1 MAWVLLLL
9 ENQGQDK
16 RVESILVPCLDA
28 GSNPAISTK
37 KIVLYIQACL
47 RVKNCFFCTGCC
59 RQTEGI
65 TKKSRYITVLYI
77 QVCLR
82 VKNCFFCTGC
92 RRQTGGITK
101 KSRYITVLYI
111 QACLRVKSFFLYRM
125 PSADWRDYEEIPL
138 SPQKVFSSFKYD

>member
-9 ENQGQDK
+9 ENEGQDK

-47 RVKNCFFCTGCC
+47 RVKNCFFCTGC
-59 RQTEGI
+59 
-65 TKKSRYITVLYI
+65 
-77 QVCLR
+77 
-82 VKNCFFCTGC
+82 

-101 KSRYITVLYI
+101 KSRYLHKIALNYLIIKTF
-111 QACLRVKSFFLYRM
+111 VKFIF
-125 PSADWRDYEEIPL
+125 
-138 SPQKVFSSFKYD
+138 

>member
-9 ENQGQDK
+9 ENEGQDK

-47 RVKNCFFCTGCC
+47 RVK
-59 RQTEGI
+59 
-65 TKKSRYITVLYI
+65 
-77 QVCLR
+77 
-82 VKNCFFCTGC
+82 
-92 RRQTGGITK
+92 
-101 KSRYITVLYI
+101 
-111 QACLRVKSFFLYRM
+111 SFFLYRM

-138 SPQKVFSSFKYD
+138 SPQAF

>member
-47 RVKNCFFCTGCC
+47 RVKNCFFCTGC
-59 RQTEGI
+59 
-65 TKKSRYITVLYI
+65 
-77 QVCLR
+77 
-82 VKNCFFCTGC
+82 

-111 QACLRVKSFFLYRM
+111 QACLRVKNCFFVQDAVGRLKGLQRNPAISTKSFLFIQVRL
-125 PSADWRDYEEIPL
+125 SEENFFMDITCSYAATL
-138 SPQKVFSSFKYD
+138 CILF

>member
-47 RVKNCFFCTGCC
+47 RVKN
-59 RQTEGI
+59 
-65 TKKSRYITVLYI
+65 
-77 QVCLR
+77 
-82 VKNCFFCTGC
+82 
-92 RRQTGGITK
+92 
-101 KSRYITVLYI
+101 
-111 QACLRVKSFFLYRM
+111 FFLYRM
-125 PSADWRDYEEIPL
+125 PTADWRDYEEIPIYHSSLHPSLLEGKKLFFLYRML
-138 SPQKVFSSFKYD
+138 SAD